1 MNENKE
7 IMDFKRKAMMISVG
21 LICVVILL
29 LSIAVIATPAADVP
43 VKGMVTMVDLGARA
57 CIPCKL
63 MAPILE
69 KLEKVYAA
77 RAAVVFFDVWKDQ
90 APAKRFGIRT
100 IPTQIFFDKDGREVY
115 RHEGFLSE
123 EEIVS
128 RFKDMGV
135 K

>member
-1 MNENKE
+1 MSENKE
-7 IMDFKRKAMMISVG
+7 IMDLKRKARMISVG
-21 LICVVILL
+21 LICMVILL
-29 LSIAVIATPAADVP
+29 LSVAGIAAAAADVP
-43 VKGMVTMVDLGARA
+43 VKGMVTMVDLGAKK
-57 CIPCKL
+57 CIPCKM

-77 RAAVVFFDVWKDQ
+77 RAAVVFFDVWEDP

-100 IPTQIFFDKDGREVY
+100 IPTQIFFDKDLKEVY

-123 EEIVS
+123 EEIVR
-128 RFKDMGV
+128 RFKEMGV

>member
-7 IMDFKRKAMMISVG
+7 IMDLKRKAMMISVG

-29 LSIAVIATPAADVP
+29 LSIALIATAAADVP
-43 VKGMVTMVDLGARA
+43 VKGMVTMIDLGATA

-63 MAPILE
+63 MAPILV
-69 KLEKVYAA
+69 KLEKQYAG

-100 IPTQIFFDKDGREVY
+100 IPTQIFFDKDGKEVY

-123 EEIVS
+123 EEIIS

>member
-29 LSIAVIATPAADVP
+29 LSIAVIATAAADVP
-43 VKGMVTMVDLGARA
+43 VKGMVTMVDLGAKT
-57 CIPCKL
+57 CIPCKM

-90 APAKRFGIRT
+90 APAKRFGIRA
-100 IPTQIFFDKDGREVY
+100 IPTQIFFDKDGKEVY
-115 RHEGFLSE
+115 RHEGMLNE
-123 EEIVS
+123 AEIVS
-128 RFKDMGV
+128 RLQDMGV

>member
-1 MNENKE
+1 MKMNRYR
-7 IMDFKRKAMMISVG
+7 FKAGIFCLS
-21 LICVVILL
+21 LL
-29 LSIAVIATPAADVP
+29 LLFARPVPLFAAAADVP

-100 IPTQIFFDKDGREVY
+100 IPTQIFFDKDGKEVY